1 MTKTI
6 HLALLYA
13 VVIIGLLISP
23 VAAVDNAPGEHLYRP
38 FDKAQNHPDIDDDII
53 VWEDDRNTQKDIY
66 LGTVE
71 EFRSSVGGY
80 TGERITTDPNSQERP
95 SISGDYIAWQ
105 ENRSGNL
112 DIYLY
117 ERSTETTTQLTNE
130 TGKQWLPRV
139 YGNLIAWYDDS
150 SSRTNIVLYDIAA
163 GGVKDVIDCDAKTT
177 IPGSTTTEFGPALS
191 EKYVAWIEA
200 GDERVHYYDIADG
213 EIKGPVSTST
223 ATQSWPSLYGS
234 RIAWEDYR
242 GGFSN
247 TDIYMT
253 DLKNPSGGEQQIT
266 FNASSQVSPALSES
280 IIAWEDMRDGG
291 RRSIYM
297 YDLSNETELLVYV
310 PEDPNDEQLYPAT
323 SGNTIVWQRGA
334 SPNSN
339 LYIFAYGPGEPV
351 EQVPTTITVAPD
363 TTTLAINGTQ
373 TFTATVLDQ
382 NDEPMTGIEVTWTSS
397 NETVGTI
404 DRTGTFTAL
413 AEGTTNV
420 TATVEN
426 ITGEA
431 TVTVGGE
438 EPVASR
444 IDVAPLAPTLAVDE
458 TVNFSATVYDQF
470 DEELPE
476 VAVAWTS
483 SNETVGTI
491 DEGGV
496 FTAVA
501 EGTTDVIATIGD
513 VTGTAAV
520 IVSSEEPVA
529 TNITVAPATTT
540 LAINGTETFEATVFD
555 QNGRTMAGIEVAW
568 ASSNETVGTID
579 MNGTFTA
586 HAEGTANVTATAE
599 GVTGEATVTVTAGGP
614 AEPAATRIEV
624 APLII
629 TVTVNDTV
637 NFSATVYD
645 QFDEELPEVAV
656 AWRSS
661 NETVGTIDEDG
672 VFTAIAGGTTA
683 VTATAGNISGA
694 ALVTVTADEPVEP
707 VLDGIRITPSGATL
721 VIGDTQRFIVTALNG
736 DGNTMANVSVAWTS
750 SNATVGT
757 IGEDGIFSALV
768 EGTATVAATAEN
780 ITGEATVTVINN
792 EPALA
797 SIAVTPSEITLVSND
812 TAAFTATALDQFGN
826 EISGIEI
833 TWTSSDE
840 DVGTIDTGGLFNAVA
855 DGTTTVT
862 ATAEN
867 ITGEA
872 TVTVAAASSGVVVSP
887 STITLGAG
895 ESRQFT
901 VHGLQDNAGSA
912 VDWSC
917 DDEAVGTI
925 DTDGLFKAVADG
937 IATVTATAENETGT
951 ATVTVASS
959 PVATR
964 IEIEPATATV
974 LPGETRAFTATVFD
988 QRDSEMDWI
997 GVIWSSSD
1005 PDVGTIDRAG
1015 LFGAFAEGST
1025 EITASAGDAAG
1036 TAAVT
1041 VSTTAV
1047 PEPTPVNPGGSGGS
1061 AAYSDGGGGSSEPTF
1076 CARTCENL
1084 ASGQT
1089 FTFSDLTTSSV
1100 GSVNV
1105 TAADAIPKMMLTVKK
1120 TNAPSAAEPPAD
1132 DVYEY
1137 VAITSSWVN
1146 PSLIGNATIF
1156 FSVPTDWLGARNVTP
1171 EDVRLMR
1178 YVNGAWESLET
1189 EVVGEESGKYR
1200 FRATTPGFSTFA
1212 VVASSEGV
1220 TASAEGVDVTP
1231 EPTETPDVTET
1242 PEVTEEV
1249 TTEPTTAAPTTP
1261 AAPLVYAPFLAPL
1274 AFLLWAR
1281 RGH

>member
-105 ENRSGNL
+105 ENRHGNW

-117 ERSTETTTQLTNE
+117 KRSTGETTQLTNE

-150 SSRTNIVLYDIAA
+150 SNRTNIVLYDIAA

-191 EKYVAWIEA
+191 ENYVAWIEA

-568 ASSNETVGTID
+568 AS
-579 MNGTFTA
+579 
-586 HAEGTANVTATAE
+586 
-599 GVTGEATVTVTAGGP
+599 
-614 AEPAATRIEV
+614 
-624 APLII
+624 
-629 TVTVNDTV
+629 ND
-637 NFSATVYD
+637 
-645 QFDEELPEVAV
+645 P
-656 AWRSS
+656 
-661 NETVGTIDEDG
+661 TVGTIDEDG
-672 VFTAIAGGTTA
+672 VFTALA
-683 VTATAGNISGA
+683 
-694 ALVTVTADEPVEP
+694 
-707 VLDGIRITPSGATL
+707 
-721 VIGDTQRFIVTALNG
+721 
-736 DGNTMANVSVAWTS
+736 
-750 SNATVGT
+750 
-757 IGEDGIFSALV
+757 
-768 EGTATVAATAEN
+768 EGT
-780 ITGEATVTVINN
+780 
-792 EPALA
+792 
-797 SIAVTPSEITLVSND
+797 
-812 TAAFTATALDQFGN
+812 
-826 EISGIEI
+826 
-833 TWTSSDE
+833 
-840 DVGTIDTGGLFNAVA
+840 
-855 DGTTTVT
+855 
-862 ATAEN
+862 
-867 ITGEA
+867 
-872 TVTVAAASSGVVVSP
+872 
-887 STITLGAG
+887 
-895 ESRQFT
+895 
-901 VHGLQDNAGSA
+901 
-912 VDWSC
+912 
-917 DDEAVGTI
+917 
-925 DTDGLFKAVADG
+925 
-937 IATVTATAENETGT
+937 
-951 ATVTVASS
+951 
-959 PVATR
+959 
-964 IEIEPATATV
+964 
-974 LPGETRAFTATVFD
+974 
-988 QRDSEMDWI
+988 
-997 GVIWSSSD
+997 
-1005 PDVGTIDRAG
+1005 
-1015 LFGAFAEGST
+1015 
-1025 EITASAGDAAG
+1025 
-1036 TAAVT
+1036 
-1041 VSTTAV
+1041 
-1047 PEPTPVNPGGSGGS
+1047 
-1061 AAYSDGGGGSSEPTF
+1061 
-1076 CARTCENL
+1076 
-1084 ASGQT
+1084 
-1089 FTFSDLTTSSV
+1089 
-1100 GSVNV
+1100 
-1105 TAADAIPKMMLTVKK
+1105 
-1120 TNAPSAAEPPAD
+1120 
-1132 DVYEY
+1132 
-1137 VAITSSWVN
+1137 
-1146 PSLIGNATIF
+1146 
-1156 FSVPTDWLGARNVTP
+1156 
-1171 EDVRLMR
+1171 
-1178 YVNGAWESLET
+1178 
-1189 EVVGEESGKYR
+1189 
-1200 FRATTPGFSTFA
+1200 
-1212 VVASSEGV
+1212 
-1220 TASAEGVDVTP
+1220 
-1231 EPTETPDVTET
+1231 
-1242 PEVTEEV
+1242 
-1249 TTEPTTAAPTTP
+1249 
-1261 AAPLVYAPFLAPL
+1261 
-1274 AFLLWAR
+1274 
-1281 RGH
+1281 